1 MAEAR
6 SARRRESSSGW
17 PSPWPPTVSAA
28 FAATVA
34 ARPGEVALRWRAPSG
49 WSSWTWRDYAAQ
61 AARVAAGLGGLGVE
75 KGERVVLMT
84 RNRPEFHAADMGAL
98 LLGAVPV
105 SVYESSSA
113 EQVRYVAGHCEAV
126 VAVVEPEFL
135 ERALDAKAALGGL
148 RHVVVI
154 SDPGAAL
161 APGLVPFSTLVDA
174 APADLEVAAACSRPE
189 DLATLI
195 YTSGTTGPPK
205 AVEITHGNVSWT
217 VRSLVQ
223 AVGHH
228 LPGWRMISFLPMAHV
243 AERVATHYLHV
254 FEGTEVT
261 TCSDARLVLEYLRD
275 VRPQAIFGVPLVWER
290 AYASIRAL
298 ADANPE
304 QRGPVEAALA
314 IGRQVDEAR
323 SAGRPLGAA
332 LERQWAEADRVLSV
346 VRELTGLDRVEV
358 AISAAAPIDPEIVV
372 FFRSL
377 GVPLSELYGLSE
389 STGPLTWDPYRV
401 HPGDVGHPI
410 PGCEVRLAPD
420 GEILARG
427 GNVCAGYY
435 KDPERTADAI
445 DAQGWLHTG
454 DLGALEDG
462 RLRIVGRKKDLI
474 VTAGGENVA
483 PVNVE
488 TALRSAPLVG
498 QAVVAGDD
506 RPYLVALLTVD
517 RDALQSWASEH
528 GLSGLPAAELLHL
541 AQLVEEVDREVS
553 EVNRRFSR
561 AEQVRRFAIVDDEW
575 PVDSDLVTPT
585 MKVRRDRVL
594 ARYAAQVEALYAQPL
609 TRA

>member
-1 MAEAR
+1 VGRFDEELKGGAP
-6 SARRRESSSGW
+6 GW
-17 PSPWPPTVSAA
+17 PATWPSTVTAA
-28 FAATVA
+28 FVSTVA
-34 ARPGEVALRWRAPSG
+34 ARSEDVALRWRVPDG
-49 WSSWTWRDYAAQ
+49 WSSWTWRDYAERV
-61 AARVAAGLGGLGVE
+61 ARVAGGLRDLGVE
-75 KGERVVLMT
+75 KGDRIVLMT
-84 RNRPEFHAADMGAL
+84 HNRPEFHAADMAAL
-98 LLGAVPV
+98 LVGAVPV
-105 SVYESSSA
+105 SLYESSSS
-113 EQVRYVAGHCEAV
+113 EQVRYIAGHAEAV
-126 VAVVEPEFL
+126 VAMVEPEL
-135 ERALDAKAALGGL
+135 ADRVLDARAALAAL
-148 RHVVVI
+148 RHVVVL
-154 SDPGAAL
+154 SDGGGVL
-161 APGLVPFSTLVDA
+161 APGLVSFSTLLDA
-174 APADLEVAAACSRPE
+174 APVDLEATAARPQAE

-205 AVEITHGNVSWT
+205 AVQITHGNVSWT

-228 LPGWRMISFLPMAHV
+228 VPGWRMVSFLPMAHV

-261 TCSDARLVLEYLRD
+261 TCPDARLVLEYLRD
-275 VRPQAIFGVPLVWER
+275 VRPQAIFSVPLVWER

-304 QRGPVEAALA
+304 QRAPVEAALA
-314 IGRQVDEAR
+314 VGRQVADAR
-323 SAGRPLGAA
+323 SAGRPLGSE
-332 LERQWAEADRVLSV
+332 LERQWAEADHVLSF
-346 VRELTGLDRVEV
+346 VRELTGLDQVEV

-401 HPGDVGHPI
+401 RPGDVGHPI
-410 PGCEVRLAPD
+410 PGCEIRLASD

-427 GNVCAGYY
+427 GNVSTGYF
-435 KDPERTADAI
+435 KDAERTAEAI
-445 DAQGWLHTG
+445 DADGWLHTG
-454 DLGALEDG
+454 DLGVLEDG

-474 VTAGGENVA
+474 VTAGGENVSPA
-483 PVNVE
+483 NIE
-488 TALRSAPLVG
+488 TALRSAPLVD
-498 QAVVAGDD
+498 QACVAGDG

-517 RDALQSWASEH
+517 PEALRSWARAH
-528 GLSGLPAAELLHL
+528 GEPTTPTADLLRLPELR
-541 AQLVEEVDREVS
+541 AEVDREIS

-561 AEQVRRFAIVDDEW
+561 AEQVRRFAIVDEEW

-594 ARYAAQVEALYAQPL
+594 AKYAAQVEALYAQPL

>member
-1 MAEAR
+1 MGPAT
-6 SARRRESSSGW
+6 W
-17 PSPWPPTVSAA
+17 PSTVTAA
-28 FAATVA
+28 FVATVA
-34 ARPGEVALRWRAPSG
+34 ARPDEVALRWRVPGG
-49 WSSWTWRDYAAQ
+49 WSSWTWRDYAER
-61 AARVAAGLGGLGVE
+61 AARVAAGLGDLGVE
-75 KGERVVLMT
+75 KGDRIVLMT
-84 RNRPEFHAADMGAL
+84 RNRPEFHAADMAAL
-98 LLGAVPV
+98 LVGAVPV

-113 EQVRYVAGHCEAV
+113 EQVRCVAGHAEAV
-126 VAVVEPEFL
+126 VAVIEPEFL
-135 ERALDAKAALGGL
+135 DRVLDARATLGGL

-161 APGLVPFSTLVDA
+161 APGLVSFSTLLDA
-174 APADLEVAAACSRPE
+174 APADLEAAAAGRRPE

-205 AVEITHGNVSWT
+205 AVQITHGNVSWT

-261 TCSDARLVLEYLRD
+261 TCGDARLVLEYLRD
-275 VRPQAIFGVPLVWER
+275 VRPQAVFSVPLVWER

-304 QRGPVEAALA
+304 QRAPVESALA
-314 IGRQVDEAR
+314 VGRQVAEAR
-323 SAGRPLGAA
+323 SAGRPLGSE
-332 LERQWAEADRVLSV
+332 LERRWAEADRVLSV

-401 HPGDVGHPI
+401 RPGDVGHPI
-410 PGCEVRLAPD
+410 PGCEIRLAPD

-427 GNVCAGYY
+427 GNVCTGYY

-474 VTAGGENVA
+474 VTAGGENVSPA
-483 PVNVE
+483 NVE
-488 TALRSAPLVG
+488 TALRSAPLVD
-498 QAVVAGDD
+498 QACVAGDG

-517 RDALQSWASEH
+517 PEALRSWAREH
-528 GLSGLPAAELLHL
+528 GAPTAPAAELLRL
-541 AQLVEEVDREVS
+541 PELVAEVDREIS
-553 EVNRRFSR
+553 DVNRRFSR
-561 AEQVRRFAIVDDEW
+561 AEQVRRFAIVDEEW

-594 ARYAAQVEALYAQPL
+594 AKYAAQVEALYAQPL
-609 TRA
+609 TRP